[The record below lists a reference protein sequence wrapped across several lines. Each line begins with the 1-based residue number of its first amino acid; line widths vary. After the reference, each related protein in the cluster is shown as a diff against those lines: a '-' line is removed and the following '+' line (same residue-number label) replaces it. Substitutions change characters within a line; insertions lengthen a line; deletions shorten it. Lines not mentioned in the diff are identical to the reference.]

1 MSTTLGSVASVRR
14 GVVGRGVNIA
24 VWTWDDSA
32 FAWLADEFTTERMRQ
47 LVPGL
52 ESMDVRRY
60 PLPNLR
66 AVNLVARPPRGEDLR
81 PGLGAE
87 LASARIDV
95 PGELLE
101 YGP

>member
-1 MSTTLGSVASVRR
+1 M
-14 GVVGRGVNIA
+14 NIA

-32 FAWLADEFTTERMRQ
+32 FAWLAGEFTTDRLRE
-47 LVPGL
+47 LVGAL
-52 ESMDVRRY
+52 DGMEVRRY

-66 AVNLVARPPRGEDLR
+66 AVNFVARPPRGVV
-81 PGLGAE
+81 PVAGLGAE
-87 LASARIDV
+87 LASARLEV